1 MNKTGKLNVIQTNI
15 NLKYIDND
23 KQKEKISKKN
33 KKKQEVPI
41 DEVSRANEFIKQKGE
56 RK

>member
-1 MNKTGKLNVIQTNI
+1 MNKIEKLNVIQTNI